1 MGKWYLK
8 GLAFLA
14 TGIFTSMA
22 AGLSVMAQT
31 ELTFTEKLTIEEVRE
46 LSEPEKE
53 YEDENGIRYE
63 LKHWELQEKKG
74 KKVPVPWKN
83 GWNIPRWKLQRRF
96 RKSFWQMKQIPDGS
110 CFPEIYT
117 EKMLRS
123 QGSSGRKIFSTCY
136 ILFLWGR

>member
-1 MGKWYLK
+1 MKEKNRTWGKWYLK

-46 LSEPEKE
+46 LSEPEKD

-63 LKHWELQEKKG
+63 LKHWEITG
-74 KKVPVPWKN
+74 K
-83 GWNIPRWKLQRRF
+83 RRG
-96 RKSFWQMKQIPDGS
+96 RDYPYPGKTGGISQGGS
-110 CFPEIYT
+110 C
-117 EKMLRS
+117 RG
-123 QGSSGRKIFSTCY
+123 GS
-136 ILFLWGR
+136 

>member
-1 MGKWYLK
+1 MKEKNRTWGKWYLK

-22 AGLSVMAQT
+22 AGLSVMAQM
-31 ELTFTEKLTIEEVRE
+31 ELTFTQKLTIEEVRE

-63 LKHWELQEKKG
+63 LKHWELQEKE
-74 KKVPVPWKN
+74 PVPWKN

-96 RKSFWQMKQIPDGS
+96 GNH
-110 CFPEIYT
+110 
-117 EKMLRS
+117 
-123 QGSSGRKIFSTCY
+123 SGR
-136 ILFLWGR
+136 